1 MSDTLGWT
9 SYVDTKAQV
18 EHDRLRL
25 LQEVFDPFSAQLL
38 DRVGIEPGW
47 QCLEVGA
54 GAGSVARMLADQAGP
69 ANVTAT
75 DMSTDFLEPLA
86 STGIRVMCHDVT
98 VDEPPGEFDLIHSRF
113 VLEHVTRRD
122 EALKRMASWLKP
134 GGWLIVECGTPV
146 PELSSDPA
154 VGRALAGLR
163 TLMSASVGTDPDW
176 ARRLPLPLEAA
187 GLVDCTAE
195 AKVVPARGGSP
206 MARWLAATHRLIEEP
221 AVASG
226 AVTTEVLH
234 AAYAAYADPSFV
246 DHTWL
251 TVGALGHRSAR

>member
-18 EHDRLRL
+18 EHDRLTL
-25 LQEVFDPFSAQLL
+25 LQETFDPVTARLL
-38 DRVGIEPGW
+38 DRVGIAAGW

-54 GAGSVARMLADQAGP
+54 GAGSVARMMADRAGP

-86 STGIRVMCHDVT
+86 SSGIRVMYHDVT

-113 VLEHVTRRD
+113 VMEHVAGRD
-122 EALKRMASWLKP
+122 EALRRMASWLKP
-134 GGWLIVECGTPV
+134 GGWLVVECGTPA

-154 VGRALAGLR
+154 VRASLAALAR
-163 TLMSASVGTDPDW
+163 LMSSSVGTDPDW

-187 GLVDCTAE
+187 GLVDCAAE
-195 AKVVPARGGSP
+195 GHVVPARGGSP
-206 MARWLAATHRLIEEP
+206 MARWLAATHRLIEAP
-221 AVASG
+221 ALARG
-226 AVTTEVLH
+226 EVGEAELA
-234 AAYAAYADPSFV
+234 AAYAAYANPDFV
-246 DHTWL
+246 DYTWL
-251 TVGALGHRSAR
+251 TIGALGRSTS